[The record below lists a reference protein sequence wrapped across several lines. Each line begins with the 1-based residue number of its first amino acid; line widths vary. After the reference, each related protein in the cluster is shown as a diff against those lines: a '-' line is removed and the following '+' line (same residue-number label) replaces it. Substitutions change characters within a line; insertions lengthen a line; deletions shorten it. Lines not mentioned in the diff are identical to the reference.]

1 MTGNQTRRRIA
12 GLHLRSESSACSGVG
27 KRNTEEGETM
37 SGNIGGQARA
47 LPFTGFATLP
57 IIAIG
62 IILSCF
68 GWLMTRI
75 RPKHDNA

>member
-1 MTGNQTRRRIA
+1 MPGGGQV
-12 GLHLRSESSACSGVG
+12 H
-27 KRNTEEGETM
+27 TEEGETM

-68 GWLMTRI
+68 GWVMTRI
-75 RPKHDNA
+75 RPGHDNA